1 LSTSL
6 AICRPVASE
15 SFQTAMRLVPFS
27 IADLGN
33 ERFGVLLGNPGRD
46 VVSLEHS
53 HLPMLQASHFDSLD
67 TLAVYVKVD
76 VHGRVDFLKGQST
89 P

>member
-1 LSTSL
+1 M
-6 AICRPVASE
+6 AY
-15 SFQTAMRLVPFS
+15 
-27 IADLGN
+27 LGN
-33 ERFGVLLGNPGRD
+33 KPFGVLLGNPVRD
-46 VVSLEHS
+46 VVSLEHR
-53 HLPMLQASHFDSLD
+53 HIPALQASHFDSLD